1 MRFIVK
7 EQSYETLI
15 ASGQFRFENAGE
27 ATGAVETW
35 RLSTA
40 TAGFEML
47 RVDLDARSAPS
58 GHSYLYHLVR
68 QSNGRPERFS
78 YRFWGDNLAVEGTL
92 LFAQTSVTGRRQVN
106 SQTFSEDLDM
116 AAGTGFWFPS
126 VVGLGLAA
134 KLGSG
139 LAMTLNNDVG
149 DEKTLALQQITQA
162 VTPPDA
168 AVTKMSVAGKTIA
181 ALTWQIE
188 WQGQLRFLLTDEN
201 GWPLKM
207 ERDDG
212 LTAVETRY
220 IWY

>member
-15 ASGQFRFENAGE
+15 ASGQFRYGKNGE

-40 TAGFEML
+40 TAGYEML

-58 GHSYLYHLVR
+58 GHSYLFHLVR
-68 QSNGRPERFS
+68 QSNGRPERLS
-78 YRFWGDNLAVEGTL
+78 YRFWGDGLTIEGTL
-92 LFAQTSVTGRRQVN
+92 LFAETNVTGTRQVN
-106 SQTFSEDLDM
+106 GQTFSEDLDIE
-116 AAGTGFWFPS
+116 AGIGFWFPS
-126 VVGLGLAA
+126 AVGLGLAA

-139 LAMTLNNDVG
+139 MAVTLHNVVG
-149 DEKTLALQQITQA
+149 DENSLALQQIKQVVAQRNT
-162 VTPPDA
+162 
-168 AVTKMSVAGKTIA
+168 AVTKITVAGKTIA
-181 ALTWQIE
+181 ALAWQIE
-188 WQGQLRFLLTDEN
+188 WHGHTRSLLTDEN

-212 LTAVETRY
+212 LTAEEIRY